1 MKKYI
6 YILLVIFLASKTSAN
21 IKENIVLSLKNIESV
36 NFNFEQ
42 NINGKIEDGNCT
54 IQYPKQI
61 FCKYNLGNQKILVS
75 DGKSL
80 IIKTTSSYYKYSLDK
95 TPLNYL
101 LDKEFLIKK
110 INESNARIVQKKFI
124 NFKFT
129 ENENEINIFFDINNF
144 SLLGW
149 QTLDIYQNLSITYLS
164 SISVNKNLKR
174 DLFNIRFKKTNN
186 QIQNSAQYNEIKKSI
201 ARLYT
206 TIKRSR

>member
-1 MKKYI
+1 MKIYI
-6 YILLVIFLASKTSAN
+6 YILLLILLACKTSAN
-21 IKENIVLSLKNIESV
+21 IKENIILNLKNIENI

-42 NINGKIEDGNCT
+42 NINGKIENGNCT
-54 IQYPKQI
+54 IQYPKKI

-80 IIKTTSSYYKYSLDK
+80 IIKTTASYYKYSLDK

-129 ENENEINIFFDINNF
+129 ENENEINIFFDIKNF

-164 SISVNKNLKR
+164 SLSVNKNLKR
-174 DLFNIRFKKTNN
+174 NLFNLPDRN
-186 QIQNSAQYNEIKKSI
+186 
-201 ARLYT
+201 
-206 TIKRSR
+206 

>member
-1 MKKYI
+1 MKIYI
-6 YILLVIFLASKTSAN
+6 YILLLIFLTSKTSAN
-21 IKENIVLSLKNIESV
+21 IKENIILNLKNIENI

-42 NINGKIEDGNCT
+42 NINGKIENGNCT
-54 IQYPKQI
+54 IQYPKKI
-61 FCKYNLGNQKILVS
+61 LCKYNLGNQKILVS

-80 IIKTTSSYYKYSLDK
+80 IIKTTASYYKYSLDK

-110 INESNARIVQKKFI
+110 INESNARIIQKKFV

-129 ENENEINIFFDINNF
+129 ENENEINVFFDINNF

-174 DLFNIRFKKTNN
+174 NLFNLPDRN
-186 QIQNSAQYNEIKKSI
+186 
-201 ARLYT
+201 
-206 TIKRSR
+206 

>member
-1 MKKYI
+1 MKIYI
-6 YILLVIFLASKTSAN
+6 YILLLILLACKTSAN
-21 IKENIVLSLKNIESV
+21 IKENIILNLKNIENI

-42 NINGKIEDGNCT
+42 NINGKIENGNCT
-54 IQYPKQI
+54 IQYPKKM

-80 IIKTTSSYYKYSLDK
+80 IIKTTASYYKYSLDK

-110 INESNARIVQKKFI
+110 INESNARIIQKKFV

-149 QTLDIYQNLSITYLS
+149 QILDIYQNLSITYLS

-174 DLFNIRFKKTNN
+174 NLFNLPDRN
-186 QIQNSAQYNEIKKSI
+186 
-201 ARLYT
+201 
-206 TIKRSR
+206 

>member
-1 MKKYI
+1 MLRC
-6 YILLVIFLASKTSAN
+6 ILIFFFLVFITNSNAN
-21 IKENIVLSLKNIESV
+21 NKNKIIENLKNTR
-36 NFNFEQ
+36 NLDFNFEQ
-42 NINGKIEDGNCT
+42 NINGKIENGNCT
-54 IQYPKQI
+54 IQYPKKI
-61 FCKYNLGNQKILVS
+61 FCKYNLGNQKVLVS

-80 IIKTTSSYYKYSLDK
+80 IIKTTASYYKYSLEK

-129 ENENEINIFFDINNF
+129 ENENEINVFFDINNF

-174 DLFNIRFKKTNN
+174 NLFNLPDRN
-186 QIQNSAQYNEIKKSI
+186 
-201 ARLYT
+201 
-206 TIKRSR
+206 

>member
-1 MKKYI
+1 MKIYI
-6 YILLVIFLASKTSAN
+6 YILLLILLASKASAN
-21 IKENIVLSLKNIESV
+21 IKENIILNLKNIKNI

-42 NINGKIEDGNCT
+42 NINGKIENGNCT
-54 IQYPKQI
+54 IQYPKKM
-61 FCKYNLGNQKILVS
+61 FCKYNLGNQKVLVS

-80 IIKTTSSYYKYSLDK
+80 IIKTTASYYKYSLEK

-110 INESNARIVQKKFI
+110 INESNARIIQKKFV

-129 ENENEINIFFDINNF
+129 ENENEINVFFDISNF
-144 SLLGW
+144 GLLGW

-174 DLFNIRFKKTNN
+174 NLFNLPDRN
-186 QIQNSAQYNEIKKSI
+186 
-201 ARLYT
+201 
-206 TIKRSR
+206 

>member
-1 MKKYI
+1 MKIYI
-6 YILLVIFLASKTSAN
+6 YILLLIFLTSKTSAN
-21 IKENIVLSLKNIESV
+21 IKENIILNLKNIENI

-42 NINGKIEDGNCT
+42 NINGKIENGNCT
-54 IQYPKQI
+54 VQYPKKI
-61 FCKYNLGNQKILVS
+61 LCKYNLGNQKILVS

-80 IIKTTSSYYKYSLDK
+80 IIKTTASYYKYSLDK

-129 ENENEINIFFDINNF
+129 ENENEINIFFDIKNF

-164 SISVNKNLKR
+164 SISVNNNLKR
-174 DLFNIRFKKTNN
+174 NLINLPDRN
-186 QIQNSAQYNEIKKSI
+186 
-201 ARLYT
+201 
-206 TIKRSR
+206 

>member
-1 MKKYI
+1 MKIYI
-6 YILLVIFLASKTSAN
+6 YILLLILLASKTSAN
-21 IKENIVLSLKNIESV
+21 IKENIILNLKNIENI

-42 NINGKIEDGNCT
+42 NINGKIENGNCT
-54 IQYPKQI
+54 IQYPKKI

-80 IIKTTSSYYKYSLDK
+80 IIKTTASYYKYSLDK

-110 INESNARIVQKKFI
+110 INESNARIVQKKFV

-129 ENENEINIFFDINNF
+129 ENENEINIFFDIKNF

-174 DLFNIRFKKTNN
+174 NLFNLPDRN
-186 QIQNSAQYNEIKKSI
+186 
-201 ARLYT
+201 
-206 TIKRSR
+206 

>member
-1 MKKYI
+1 MNKYI
-6 YILLVIFLASKTSAN
+6 FFFFFLILITNGSASNKDK
-21 IKENIVLSLKNIESV
+21 IIENLKNTR
-36 NFNFEQ
+36 NLDFNFEQ
-42 NINGKIEDGNCT
+42 NINGKIENGNCT
-54 IQYPKQI
+54 VQYPKKI

-80 IIKTTSSYYKYSLDK
+80 IVKTTASYYKYSLDK

-129 ENENEINIFFDINNF
+129 ENENEINVFFNINNF
-144 SLLGW
+144 RLLGW

-174 DLFNIRFKKTNN
+174 SLFKLPDRN
-186 QIQNSAQYNEIKKSI
+186 
-201 ARLYT
+201 
-206 TIKRSR
+206 

>member
-1 MKKYI
+1 MKIYI
-6 YILLVIFLASKTSAN
+6 YILLLILLASKTSAN
-21 IKENIVLSLKNIESV
+21 IKENIILNLKNIENI

-42 NINGKIEDGNCT
+42 NINGKIEKGNCT
-54 IQYPKQI
+54 IQYPKKI

-80 IIKTTSSYYKYSLDK
+80 IIKTTASYYKYSLDK

-129 ENENEINIFFDINNF
+129 ENENEINIFFDIKNF

-174 DLFNIRFKKTNN
+174 NLFNLPDRN
-186 QIQNSAQYNEIKKSI
+186 
-201 ARLYT
+201 
-206 TIKRSR
+206 

>member
-1 MKKYI
+1 M
-6 YILLVIFLASKTSAN
+6 LASKTSAN
-21 IKENIVLSLKNIESV
+21 INENIILNLKNIKNI

-42 NINGKIEDGNCT
+42 NINGKIENGNCT
-54 IQYPKQI
+54 IQYPKKM
-61 FCKYNLGNQKILVS
+61 FCKYNLGNQKVLVS

-80 IIKTTSSYYKYSLDK
+80 IIKTTASYYKYSLEK

-129 ENENEINIFFDINNF
+129 ENENEINVFFDINNF

-174 DLFNIRFKKTNN
+174 NLFNLPDRN
-186 QIQNSAQYNEIKKSI
+186 
-201 ARLYT
+201 
-206 TIKRSR
+206 

>member
-1 MKKYI
+1 MKIYI
-6 YILLVIFLASKTSAN
+6 YILLLIFLTSKTSAN
-21 IKENIVLSLKNIESV
+21 IKENIILNLKNIENI

-42 NINGKIEDGNCT
+42 NINGKIENGNCT
-54 IQYPKQI
+54 IQYPKKI
-61 FCKYNLGNQKILVS
+61 LCKYNLGNQKILVS

-80 IIKTTSSYYKYSLDK
+80 IIKTTASYYKYSLDK

-129 ENENEINIFFDINNF
+129 ENENEINVFFDIKNF

-164 SISVNKNLKR
+164 SISVNKNLKKN
-174 DLFNIRFKKTNN
+174 LFNLPDRN
-186 QIQNSAQYNEIKKSI
+186 
-201 ARLYT
+201 
-206 TIKRSR
+206 

>member
-1 MKKYI
+1 MKIYI
-6 YILLVIFLASKTSAN
+6 YILLLILLASKTSAN
-21 IKENIVLSLKNIESV
+21 VKENIILNLKNIENI

-42 NINGKIEDGNCT
+42 NINGKIENGNCT
-54 IQYPKQI
+54 VQYPKKM

-80 IIKTTSSYYKYSLDK
+80 IIKTTASYYKYSLDK

-129 ENENEINIFFDINNF
+129 ENENEINIFFDIKNF

-174 DLFNIRFKKTNN
+174 NLFNLPDRN
-186 QIQNSAQYNEIKKSI
+186 
-201 ARLYT
+201 
-206 TIKRSR
+206 

>member
-1 MKKYI
+1 MKIYI
-6 YILLVIFLASKTSAN
+6 YILLLIFLTSKTSAN
-21 IKENIVLSLKNIESV
+21 IKENIILNLKNIENI

-42 NINGKIEDGNCT
+42 NINGKIENGNCT
-54 IQYPKQI
+54 IQYPKKM

-80 IIKTTSSYYKYSLDK
+80 IIKTIASYYKYSLDK

-110 INESNARIVQKKFI
+110 INGSNARIVQKKFI

-129 ENENEINIFFDINNF
+129 ENENQINVFFDIKNF

-174 DLFNIRFKKTNN
+174 NLFNLPDRN
-186 QIQNSAQYNEIKKSI
+186 
-201 ARLYT
+201 
-206 TIKRSR
+206 